1 MEQTEESL
9 PSQASFR
16 VSGIN
21 LMIQNFGFLPSEMK
35 IYKLQMSFIINNIF
49 IDSSILEADAVPI
62 KIGADYVFN
71 YETSFNG
78 YSRLASIELCS

>member
-1 MEQTEESL
+1 MNKAQLLGYSKMQGTSKKTGK
-9 PSQASFR
+9 PYDGYMFHIAYTDSNVQGHA
-16 VSGIN
+16 V
-21 LMIQNFGFLPSEMK
+21 
-35 IYKLQMSFIINNIF
+35 NNIF